1 MQIRRKSAMQ
11 PIRGGLFMKKNKRYP
26 DFPSSEPDYLI
37 SCLDRR
43 KDWAVIIC
51 LVGGGQEI
59 HTGEA
64 GISEWIEALNRK
76 YKDWHVYI
84 SDRLHDA
91 EYAAGRALE
100 LLEEHDHV
108 EYESSLHLAV
118 SMRSFR
124 AENLSNFIHKVLDL
138 DIESAK
144 EIYKTLNN
152 YPLVLTRS
160 LDKAKR
166 WLKEKARGTERYGMV
181 VSSRAYRLKPLAI
194 DVRCQPNIVNW
205 FLDDETDVRSSFY
218 LEDVAT
224 EFDVQGLE
232 LDWTC
237 VVWDGD
243 FRYTPKGWT
252 HHSFSGNKWKNVNN
266 ENIRSYQKNAYR
278 VLLTRAR
285 QGMII
290 VVPEGSPEDPTR
302 NSAFYDS
309 TYEYFKKIGLEEI

>member
-1 MQIRRKSAMQ
+1 
-11 PIRGGLFMKKNKRYP
+11 
-26 DFPSSEPDYLI
+26 
-37 SCLDRR
+37 
-43 KDWAVIIC
+43 
-51 LVGGGQEI
+51 
-59 HTGEA
+59 
-64 GISEWIEALNRK
+64 
-76 YKDWHVYI
+76 
-84 SDRLHDA
+84 
-91 EYAAGRALE
+91 
-100 LLEEHDHV
+100 
-108 EYESSLHLAV
+108 LAKFV
-118 SMRSFR
+118 H
-124 AENLSNFIHKVLDL
+124 NLLDL
-138 DIESAK
+138 DVDGAREA
-144 EIYKTLNN
+144 YKTLDK
-152 YPLVLTRS
+152 YPVVLTRS

-166 WLKEKARGTERYGMV
+166 WLKDNARGTERYGMI
-181 VSSRAYRLKPLAI
+181 VSSQAQRLKPLAI
-194 DVRCQPNIVNW
+194 DVRFKPDVVHW
-205 FLDDETDVRSSFY
+205 FLDDANDVRSSYY